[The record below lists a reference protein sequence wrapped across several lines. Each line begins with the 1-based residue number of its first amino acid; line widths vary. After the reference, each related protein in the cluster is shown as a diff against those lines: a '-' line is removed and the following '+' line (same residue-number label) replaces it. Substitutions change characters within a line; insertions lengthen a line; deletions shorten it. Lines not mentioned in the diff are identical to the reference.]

1 MIKHK
6 AVIFD
11 MDGTILNTI
20 EDLADALNF
29 ALKTNKFPKRS
40 LLEVKSFVGNGIRT
54 LIKRSVPDEINDD
67 EVKQLNADFTEY
79 YSVHCADKTKPYE
92 GILELISKLKK
103 EGLKTAVISN
113 KADYA
118 VQILLEQYFNGLF
131 DVSVGERSGVRKKP
145 APDTVNEVLKTLN
158 CSPDE
163 AIYVGDSEV
172 DIETAKNAGIECI
185 IVGWGFRDKDFLIA
199 HGAKT
204 VVSDPAEL
212 HRMLSK

>member
-1 MIKHK
+1 M
-6 AVIFD
+6 
-11 MDGTILNTI
+11 
-20 EDLADALNF
+20 
-29 ALKTNKFPKRS
+29 
-40 LLEVKSFVGNGIRT
+40 
-54 LIKRSVPDEINDD
+54 
-67 EVKQLNADFTEY
+67 
-79 YSVHCADKTKPYE
+79 HCADKTKPYE